1 MAQMVKNTPAMRES
15 QVRSLGP
22 KDPWR
27 RERLPIPVFLPG
39 SFHGQRS
46 LASYSPRGHK
56 EPDRTEQLSIH
67 TWPCWTFILCA
78 GFLQLQRVRATL
90 QLWCMGFCRCRA
102 QALGCSGFSAC
113 GAQAQQLKLPALEC
127 RLNSCGPW
135 AQLLLGMWYLPGSG
149 IESVSPALAAVF
161 FTSEPPEKPP
171 K

>member
-1 MAQMVKNTPAMRES
+1 MARDQEREKS
-15 QVRSLGP
+15 RLEVDLRRKSKRKASSWFLLSVSRSPVPGCSRSP
-22 KDPWR
+22 S
-27 RERLPIPVFLPG
+27 VFLTLG
-39 SFHGQRS
+39 SVRAYHLIVLVFFGYAGS
-46 LASYSPRGHK
+46 L
-56 EPDRTEQLSIH
+56 Q
-67 TWPCWTFILCA
+67 LCA